1 MRVKV
6 VMPKWGTGMNEG
18 TITKWLKSVGQE
30 IIAGEPLVEIETAKS
45 TQELESPASGILTEI
60 LLPEGEEAEV
70 RTHIATIITADIA
83 GQPA

>member
-18 TITKWLKSVGQE
+18 TIIKWLKSVGDRVE
-30 IIAGEPLVEIETAKS
+30 AGEMLVEIETSKT
-45 TQELESPASGILTEI
+45 TQEMEAPASGTLSEI

-70 RTHIATIITADIA
+70 RTQIATIVTD
-83 GQPA
+83 

>member
-18 TITKWLKSVGQE
+18 TVIKWLKATGDRIE
-30 IIAGEPLVEIETAKS
+30 AGEPLVEIETAKS
-45 TQELESPASGILTEI
+45 TQELEAPASGTLTEI

-70 RTHIATIITADIA
+70 RTHIATIETD
-83 GQPA
+83 

>member
-18 TITKWLKSVGQE
+18 TIIKWLKSVGDK
-30 IIAGEPLVEIETAKS
+30 IKAGEMLVEIETSKS
-45 TQELESPASGILTEI
+45 TQEMEAPASGTLIEI

-70 RTHIATIITADIA
+70 RTHIATIETN
-83 GQPA
+83 

>member
-18 TITKWLKSVGQE
+18 TVIKWLKSVGDRVE
-30 IIAGEPLVEIETAKS
+30 AGEMLVEIETSKS
-45 TQELESPASGILTEI
+45 TQEMEAPASGTLTEI

-70 RTHIATIITADIA
+70 RTHIATIVTD
-83 GQPA
+83 

>member
-18 TITKWLKSVGQE
+18 TVVKWLKAVGDRVE
-30 IIAGEPLVEIETAKS
+30 AGEMLVEIETSKS
-45 TQELESPASGILTEI
+45 TQEMEAPASGTLTEI

-70 RTHIATIITADIA
+70 RTHIATIETD
-83 GQPA
+83 

>member
-18 TITKWLKSVGQE
+18 TIIKWLKGVGDRVE
-30 IIAGEPLVEIETAKS
+30 AGEMLVEIETSKS
-45 TQELESPASGILTEI
+45 TQEMEAPASGTVTEI

-70 RTHIATIITADIA
+70 RTHIATIETN
-83 GQPA
+83 

>member
-18 TITKWLKSVGQE
+18 TIIKWLKSVGDRVE
-30 IIAGEPLVEIETAKS
+30 AGEMLVEIETAKS
-45 TQELESPASGILTEI
+45 TQELEAPASGTVTEI

-70 RTHIATIITADIA
+70 RTHIASIVTD
-83 GQPA
+83 

>member
-18 TITKWLKSVGQE
+18 TVFKCLKAVGDRVE
-30 IIAGEPLVEIETAKS
+30 AGDMLVEIETSKS
-45 TQELESPASGILTEI
+45 TQEMEAPASGTLAEI

-70 RTHIATIITADIA
+70 RTHIATIETD
-83 GQPA
+83 